1 MTVKTPIRVLL
12 VEDEEGDA
20 QLVKI
25 DLRQAH
31 GETFTVTWVES
42 LREMQQCLQTSS
54 FDVLLLDLSLPD
66 SDGLATIAKA
76 RLLVGDIPVIVL
88 TGRGDTDFALKA
100 LELGAA
106 DYVIKGNFGFDGL
119 ARTIR
124 YALFRAD
131 MEARN
136 NLLVAALEAAA
147 NSIIITDKN
156 ANIKWVNSA
165 FTRLSGYSVEE
176 AIGKNTKDLIKSN
189 AQDKA
194 FYQALWADILQG
206 KHWRGELINR
216 RKDGSLYHEELS
228 IAPVKDATGE
238 ITHFIGIKNDISE
251 RKQLE
256 EQLQKMANTDP
267 LTELYNR
274 RVFLEQLAQE
284 TARLARFE
292 NQSAALL
299 MLDLDYFKR
308 INDTYGHST
317 GDEVLRKF
325 ASIVREISRTIDIPA
340 RLGGEEFAILL
351 PGATKADAMAMAER
365 LRQQIANAVIP
376 HKKGSVRITVSIGA
390 AALSADDSGGDQV
403 LSHADAALYKAKE
416 AGRNQCCWFDVKTI
430 KNQIII
436 NKKYE

>member
-1 MTVKTPIRVLL
+1 
-12 VEDEEGDA
+12 
-20 QLVKI
+20 
-25 DLRQAH
+25 
-31 GETFTVTWVES
+31 
-42 LREMQQCLQTSS
+42 
-54 FDVLLLDLSLPD
+54 
-66 SDGLATIAKA
+66 
-76 RLLVGDIPVIVL
+76 
-88 TGRGDTDFALKA
+88 
-100 LELGAA
+100 
-106 DYVIKGNFGFDGL
+106 
-119 ARTIR
+119 
-124 YALFRAD
+124 
-131 MEARN
+131 
-136 NLLVAALEAAA
+136 
-147 NSIIITDKN
+147 
-156 ANIKWVNSA
+156 
-165 FTRLSGYSVEE
+165 VEE

>member
-1 MTVKTPIRVLL
+1 
-12 VEDEEGDA
+12 
-20 QLVKI
+20 
-25 DLRQAH
+25 
-31 GETFTVTWVES
+31 
-42 LREMQQCLQTSS
+42 
-54 FDVLLLDLSLPD
+54 
-66 SDGLATIAKA
+66 
-76 RLLVGDIPVIVL
+76 
-88 TGRGDTDFALKA
+88 
-100 LELGAA
+100 
-106 DYVIKGNFGFDGL
+106 VIKGNFGFDGL
-119 ARTIR
+119 ARAIR

-165 FTRLSGYSVEE
+165 FTRLSGYSAEE
-176 AIGKNTKDLIKSN
+176 AIGKNTKDLVKSN
-189 AQDKA
+189 SQDKA

-206 KHWRGELINR
+206 KQWRGELINR

-238 ITHFIGIKNDISE
+238 ITHFIGIKDDISE
-251 RKQLE
+251 RKRME

-284 TARLARFE
+284 TARLARFN

-351 PGATKADAMAMAER
+351 PGATKTDAMAMAER
-365 LRQQIANAVIP
+365 LRQKIANAVIQ
-376 HKKGSVRITVSIGA
+376 HKKGLVRITVSIGA
-390 AALSADDSGGDQV
+390 AALSADDNGGDQV

-416 AGRNQCCWFDVKTI
+416 AGRNQCCWFDVKAI
-430 KNQIII
+430 KNQSTI
-436 NKKYE
+436 NKKHE